1 VLLMASLARSD
12 SFRASWIFHA
22 TPSDKG
28 KLVLAMKD
36 VLVVYFITRISWRGV
51 IFSLFFT
58 SFQHV
63 VVHVLILTSYRI
75 SFFR

>member
-1 VLLMASLARSD
+1 M
-12 SFRASWIFHA
+12 
-22 TPSDKG
+22 
-28 KLVLAMKD
+28 LAMKD